1 MTIKEFM
8 QKTGVSKKVYVENW
22 IREGLI
28 PGVLKDE
35 KTGELIFPSSARRP
49 YKPRFKSDANAST
62 VRASI
67 LNACLKREYIS
78 SKIYSMSEGEF
89 LSFVNDL
96 KVAGL
101 IQERVEDGITYYD
114 STAKSDIY
122 RKESFN
128 KIKNFVI
135 DCIGVVSE
143 KAVYGATKASLE
155 TFIVA

>member
-78 SKIYSMSEGEF
+78 SKIYSMSEVKF
-89 LSFVNDL
+89 
-96 KVAGL
+96 KVITPSGVLYESL
-101 IQERVEDGITYYD
+101 INKLTEI
-114 STAKSDIY
+114 S
-122 RKESFN
+122 RKF
-128 KIKNFVI
+128 
-135 DCIGVVSE
+135 
-143 KAVYGATKASLE
+143 YPTL
-155 TFIVA
+155 TF